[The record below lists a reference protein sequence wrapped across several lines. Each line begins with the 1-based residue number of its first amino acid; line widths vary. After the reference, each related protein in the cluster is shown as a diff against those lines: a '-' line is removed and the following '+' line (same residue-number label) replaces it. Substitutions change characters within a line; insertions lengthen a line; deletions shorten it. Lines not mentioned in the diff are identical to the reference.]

1 MVNLNRVFLVGNLTK
16 DPELRYTPQGTAVTT
31 LRIASN
37 NSFKDKSGQVQKETC
52 FINVVVWGQSAEACN
67 QYLQK
72 GSSVFVEGS
81 LQSRSWQDK
90 EGKNR
95 TTLEVRAARAQFMP
109 KAQPMPE
116 AKPADSG
123 EPAQE
128 AANLNDGG
136 ENADII

>member
-1 MVNLNRVFLVGNLTK
+1 MVNLNRIFLVGNLTK
-16 DPELRYTPQGTAVTT
+16 DPELRYTPQGTAVVT
-31 LRIASN
+31 LRLASN
-37 NSFKDKSGQVQKETC
+37 NSFKDKSGQVQKDTC

-81 LQSRSWQDK
+81 LQSRSWQDQ

-95 TTLEVRAARAQFMP
+95 TTIEVRAARVQFMP
-109 KAQPMPE
+109 KSAAAD
-116 AKPADSG
+116 AKQADSG
-123 EPAQE
+123 VEPQE
-128 AANLNDGG
+128 VVNLNDGG